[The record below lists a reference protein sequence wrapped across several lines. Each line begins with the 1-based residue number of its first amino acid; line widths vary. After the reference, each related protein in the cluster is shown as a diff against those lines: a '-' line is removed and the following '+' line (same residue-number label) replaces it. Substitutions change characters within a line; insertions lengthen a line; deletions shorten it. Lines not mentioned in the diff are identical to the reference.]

1 MSRRKTDP
9 VDAAFDLW
17 ATLDTDQQQRF
28 NDRVYGYQTA
38 SLPIPSSE
46 PKPRRPRKQKPQEV
60 PAA

>member
-1 MSRRKTDP
+1 MSRRRQDP

-38 SLPIPSSE
+38 NLPTTEHPKTR
-46 PKPRRPRKQKPQEV
+46 KPRKTKPAEV

>member
-17 ATLDTDQQQRF
+17 ASLDTDQQQRF
-28 NDRVYGYQTA
+28 HDRVYGYQTA
-38 SLPIPSSE
+38 NLPQTAAD
-46 PKPRRPRKQKPQEV
+46 PKPRKPRKQKPQEV